1 MATQASFGD
10 MPVRDFVAA
19 LSAKQPTPGGGA
31 AAALAAALG
40 DASGA
45 MACVYTQ
52 RKKDKERG
60 VFDKAKASGDLLTAS
75 ALSDVAAADAD
86 AAAYAALQST
96 WKKDCALT
104 EAEKDRVAADALAVP
119 VDLLER
125 CYLNARDVAAF
136 VPLCNPNIVSD
147 AKVALHL
154 LAGAARLQPAAML
167 AEERERSLHGLLMSR
182 KHHIRREPRDWVL
195 SARTTL
201 KRSKHSGTPLVR
213 RYLAARACTGFAA
226 AGSVAPYILL
236 AELLGPAYRRVVR
249 PRNPTPLGQLRGRK
263 RPRLWQSL
271 RCASMECFR
280 CNTLCFILT
289 YIFWRRTV
297 SDQLYIRSRAR
308 RTVSRG

>member
-52 RKKDKERG
+52 RKKDRERG

-154 LAGAARLQPAAML
+154 LAGAARAAHATVL
-167 AEERERSLHGLLMSR
+167 VNSPPEDV
-182 KHHIRREPRDWVL
+182 KRDCE
-195 SARTTL
+195 A
-201 KRSKHSGTPLVR
+201 K
-213 RYLAARACTGFAA
+213 
-226 AGSVAPYILL
+226 L
-236 AELLGPAYRRVVR
+236 AELADAEAAVLGLGGG
-249 PRNPTPLGQLRGRK
+249 PRAARGAVGAAAAVALGVAFALGRASK
-263 RPRLWQSL
+263 R
-271 RCASMECFR
+271 
-280 CNTLCFILT
+280 
-289 YIFWRRTV
+289 
-297 SDQLYIRSRAR
+297 
-308 RTVSRG
+308 